1 MNSIKRIFLIL
12 LVSAFSISL
21 SAQTAKLTVFSE
33 DGYSF
38 WLIIDGNKV
47 NQEASPRVVANVDAD
62 FIRVKIIF
70 SDEKIKDVTKSLQ
83 MVNYDSKRVNC
94 TYNLKKNKKGEID
107 LRISNFE
114 EISTATTQNSNQT
127 AKPATPPPANTPN
140 TNVEVKTDGN
150 MNQDTETISQTTT
163 MQVDGLSF
171 GTNVNADGQNV
182 GMNVNIS
189 GIPGA
194 ITTTSTSTTT
204 TTTSSTNSNAVRQ
217 NPNTTR
223 TNKPAPT
230 PTPTPAPVE
239 VAKPAGCVNPV
250 SNDNFQRG
258 LGSVKK
264 ASFADEQIKIARQ
277 FTKNN
282 CLSVNQIL
290 EMMNTF
296 SFEENKLNYA
306 KFAYDFCTEKG
317 NYFQV
322 NDGLTFSSSKDDLN
336 EFLETK

>member
-1 MNSIKRIFLIL
+1 MNSTKRNILMLMVLIC
-12 LVSAFSISL
+12 SIGL
-21 SAQTAKLTVFSE
+21 QAQTAKLTIFSE
-33 DGYSF
+33 DGYPF
-38 WLIIDGNKV
+38 WLVIDGSKI
-47 NQEASPRVVANVDAD
+47 NQDPSPRVVANVDAD

-70 SDEKIKDVTKSLQ
+70 SDEKIKDISKSLQ

-107 LRISNFE
+107 LRLSNFE
-114 EISTATTQNSNQT
+114 DINSTPVQNSNQT
-127 AKPATPPPANTPN
+127 AKPATPPPANNT
-140 TNVEVKTDGN
+140 TNVVVKTDGD
-150 MNQDTETISQTTT
+150 MDQDSETITQTTT
-163 MQVDGLSF
+163 MQVDGLNF
-171 GTNVNADGQNV
+171 GTNVNADGQNI
-182 GMNVNIS
+182 GMNVSIS
-189 GIPGA
+189 GLPGA
-194 ITTTSTSTTT
+194 TTTTTTSTTT
-204 TTTSSTNSNAVRQ
+204 TTTSLSSSNSNAVRQ
-217 NPNTTR
+217 NPNTRPTR
-223 TNKPAPT
+223 PA

-258 LGSVKK
+258 LSSVKN
-264 ASFADEQIKIARQ
+264 ASFADEKEKIARQ

-290 EMMNTF
+290 EMMKTF